1 MNSEN
6 KRDTFAIISK
16 IKLRYHYDPFL
27 DLIDSNPKNNTLL
40 KQETE
45 VIANIQRTPLDDL
58 ISYNV
63 VLRNFPLCR
72 VQRQPEYKRFIKHIF
87 KRLEYLQSSEK
98 LPYIMCEDSLS
109 KNPLEIAIQNS
120 TSLIA

>member
-6 KRDTFAIISK
+6 KRDTFAILSK

-45 VIANIQRTPLDDL
+45 VIANI
-58 ISYNV
+58 
-63 VLRNFPLCR
+63 
-72 VQRQPEYKRFIKHIF
+72 
-87 KRLEYLQSSEK
+87 
-98 LPYIMCEDSLS
+98 
-109 KNPLEIAIQNS
+109 
-120 TSLIA
+120 